1 MATTQLVFDLLA
13 RDRASRVIQQVG
25 EKAEHTQSRLK
36 SLGDRGKV
44 ALGSALAGGAAAGL
58 GALKSFASGAVDAY
72 ARVEDATGAAG
83 VQFGKGAGDVSRFAQ
98 SAAKSFGLS
107 QGAALDAANSFG
119 TLGKSAGLQGKPL
132 ADFST
137 QFTSLAAD
145 LASFKGTSPEQ
156 AIEAVG
162 AALRGEAEPIRAYGV
177 LLDDASLRAEAF
189 KQGLISTTK
198 EALTPQQ
205 KVLATQALLLKQTKD
220 AQGDYARTSTSTANT
235 QKTLAAE
242 TENAQVALGQK
253 LAPAVTFVRQKK
265 LELIRSVSSFISK
278 MGDTT
283 TTVGQVSASL
293 AGMARWTG
301 ENKDILIP
309 LVSVIGGAVAG
320 WKAYQFVVK
329 TAAAAQLA
337 FNLVMTANPIGIVIA
352 TVAAFAAGLV
362 VLYNRSET
370 AKRIID
376 QSFRGLAMAG
386 KFMWEGVLRPA
397 FRALLDT
404 WLATAG
410 GILKASS
417 IAFSFIPGIGP
428 KLKAASRAFNTFRD
442 DFNRSMGGLKDR
454 EVTVTARA
462 RVFGVTDDSGRRL
475 QVGANSVQR
484 FTARARGGPVWGAG
498 TATSDSIPALLSNG
512 EFVINARSAQRIGY
526 GNLETLNRYANGGLV
541 VNAKVPRV
549 GQLVDPMRRAVGN
562 LVTSTRALA
571 QRQADAA
578 AAALSIP
585 EEGTGASNPRGLTGQ
600 ARSVLAEVLG
610 RFGRMTTHG
619 FAARNIAGTR
629 KRSDHALG
637 KAVDFMVYGNRAKG
651 NAIADYIV
659 SNAGR
664 LRADNVI
671 WHDRIWSAGRGWR
684 GYRHPS
690 GSNNPTLQHRD
701 HVHYDTFHKGGRVGR
716 PRPGGYVDR
725 QQVNARQWKTL
736 LGAGWRGRDDGTDD
750 RVYGPAWVNDGT
762 VSEGVWQALL
772 AAGWRGRDSDGIER
786 LYAPR
791 PVARDARNRIVGAQ
805 QVGWRMAEDGSWV
818 RPGFYAMAPARGAR
832 PTARPGFAR
841 PVGAA
846 LIPASTRSPIGGG
859 SPAGGFVGGRGGAA
873 GGTVYNITVNINA
886 PVHGA
891 NSTHLALGIRDE
903 LLRLSRSGYTVAG
916 I

>member
-1 MATTQLVFDLLA
+1 MATTQLIFDLIA
-13 RDRASRVIQQVG
+13 RDRASRQLQNIGNNANQA
-25 EKAEHTQSRLK
+25 KSRLQT
-36 SLGDRGKV
+36 LGDVGKV

-58 GALKSFASGAVDAY
+58 GALKTFASGAVDVY

-83 VQFGKGAGDVSRFAQ
+83 VQFGKSAGDVSRFAQ
-98 SAAKSFGLS
+98 AAAKNFGLS
-107 QGAALDAANSFG
+107 EGAALDAANSFG

-198 EALTPQQ
+198 DALTPQQ
-205 KVLATQALLLKQTKD
+205 KVLATQSLLLKQTKD

-242 TENAQVALGQK
+242 TENAQKALGQK

-265 LELIRSVSSFISK
+265 LELIRGVSSLIGK
-278 MGDTT
+278 LGDTT

-362 VLYNRSET
+362 VLYNRSEK

-376 QSFRGLAMAG
+376 QSFRGIALAG

-410 GILKASS
+410 GIVR
-417 IAFSFIPGIGP
+417 
-428 KLKAASRAFNTFRD
+428 AASTVFRALGMEGLANKLDRAGGVLRGFRD
-442 DFNRSMGGLKDR
+442 EANAALGGIKDQDV
-454 EVTVTARA
+454 EVRARA
-462 RVFGVTDDSGRRL
+462 KVFGVTDASGRRL
-475 QVGANSVQR
+475 SVGANSTGR
-484 FTARARGGPVWGAG
+484 FARGGPVWGEG
-498 TATSDSIPALLSNG
+498 TATSDSIPAYLSNG

-541 VNAKVPRV
+541 VNARVPRV

-637 KAVDFMVYGNRAKG
+637 KAVDFMVYGNRARG

-701 HVHYDTFHKGGRVGR
+701 HVHYDTFHKGGRVGKGLFRNAPRRLEEDSKAIPMRGFYGGAGGDFRAGVQYYADGSSFSGMGWKPGRRLEEDARNIPMRGFYGGAGGDFRAGRQFYADGSSFSAAGWKLGGNRASAAPRRLGR
-716 PRPGGYVDR
+716 PTTALARRPTAPVMTPGSTRAPALGGGGTSGGYV
-725 QQVNARQWKTL
+725 
-736 LGAGWRGRDDGTDD
+736 
-750 RVYGPAWVNDGT
+750 
-762 VSEGVWQALL
+762 
-772 AAGWRGRDSDGIER
+772 
-786 LYAPR
+786 
-791 PVARDARNRIVGAQ
+791 
-805 QVGWRMAEDGSWV
+805 
-818 RPGFYAMAPARGAR
+818 
-832 PTARPGFAR
+832 
-841 PVGAA
+841 
-846 LIPASTRSPIGGG
+846 GGG
-859 SPAGGFVGGRGGAA
+859 SSRSAA
-873 GGTVYNITVNINA
+873 GGIVYNITVNINA